1 MDNHNT
7 ESTLTVQG
15 FTAYARTP
23 VWILRAGKN
32 LSLGARALY
41 GAIMAYADNDTH
53 VAFPGRELL
62 AEDLGSNVRSITR
75 FVKEL
80 EDFGAL
86 QVTRRRNKRTGNF
99 YANHYVLI
107 FQDPSAESGTR
118 RDDEFVPVSRPTSLT
133 RPTDHVT
140 SKTSFDREETHFTS
154 ETSFGSH
161 DDDHLPKETYK
172 FLRDKLQRVGLSIE
186 QSGDF
191 YHEDTQDLWEDF
203 ELSLEEV
210 TEHLPYEWAISDLTQ
225 NGKWTVNAKVADQY
239 EAGKELTTL
248 LNTAR
253 SL

>member
-107 FQDPSAESGTR
+107 FQDPCAESGTR
-118 RDDEFVPVSRPTSLT
+118 RDDEFVPVTRPTSLT
-133 RPTDHVT
+133 RSTDHVT
-140 SKTSFDREETHFTS
+140 SKTSFDREENHFTS

-161 DDDHLPKETYK
+161 ENDHLPKETYK
-172 FLRDKLQRVGLSIE
+172 FLRDKLQRVGLPIE

-253 SL
+253 AQ